1 MMDAAYIQAAA
12 LALLAGIGIFLIFA
26 SFSVP
31 LKAASKRILDESAG
45 PRIGGMAE
53 GNIARAFIVDLSRRL
68 KPEGGDLEERL
79 RRSGGFYPSVAEFH
93 ARRIVASLIF
103 AFLGIIIAVGA
114 MVAFGIMV
122 QVLFVAV
129 AGTLFA
135 VIGFFYP
142 DRSLNNAINKR
153 RDVLKREM
161 GFGLEKISLFL
172 QSGSDLLEAL
182 AQTAGLGIFGHA
194 CSVIAAQAGTGRP
207 ISEVNSMVREELPIT
222 PEFDEFL
229 QLVQT
234 SIAKGQAIIEP
245 FRQRAASMREMLRR
259 TIIEEGHRASIRV
272 TLITSL
278 FVLAASMIVIF
289 VPLMIILD
297 QQGIF

>member
-1 MMDAAYIQAAA
+1 MDGSYIQAGA
-12 LALLAGIGIFLIFA
+12 LALMTGIGIFLIFA

-31 LKAASKRILDESAG
+31 LTAVTRRIMDESTG
-45 PRIGGMAE
+45 PRLGSMAE
-53 GNIARAFIVDLSRRL
+53 GNITRAVMVDLSRRI
-68 KPEGGDLEERL
+68 KPEGGDLEDRL
-79 RRSGGFYPSVAEFH
+79 RRSGWFYKSVAEFH
-93 ARRIVASLIF
+93 ARRIMASLIF
-103 AFLGIIIAVGA
+103 GFLGIAFAIAL
-114 MVAFGIMV
+114 MVAFGIQV
-122 QVLFVAV
+122 RVLFVAV

-135 VIGFFYP
+135 VLGFFFP
-142 DRSLNNAINKR
+142 DRAVNGAIR
-153 RDVLKREM
+153 RRREQLKREM

-182 AQTAGLGIFGHA
+182 AQTAGLGMFGQA

-207 ISEVNSMVREELPIT
+207 ISQVNSMVREELPVT

-229 QLVQT
+229 QLVQM
-234 SIAKGQAIIEP
+234 SIAKGQEIVEP

-259 TIIEEGHRASIRV
+259 AIIEEGQRASIRV

-289 VPLMIILD
+289 IPLIMILD

>member
-1 MMDAAYIQAAA
+1 MDAAYIQAAA
-12 LALLAGIGIFLIFA
+12 LALLSGIGIFLIFA

-31 LKAASKRILDESAG
+31 LTAATRRIMDESAG
-45 PRIGGMAE
+45 PRLGGMAE
-53 GNIARAFIVDLSRRL
+53 GNISRAFMVDLSKRI

-79 RRSGGFYPSVAEFH
+79 RRSGWFYPSVAEFH
-93 ARRIVASLIF
+93 ARRIIASLVF
-103 AFLGIIIAVGA
+103 SFLGIVLAVGA
-114 MVAFGIMV
+114 MIAIGIPV
-122 QVLFVAV
+122 RFLFVAA
-129 AGTLFA
+129 AGTLFT
-135 VIGFFYP
+135 VLGFLFP
-142 DRSLNNAINKR
+142 DRALDNAIKKR

-182 AQTAGLGIFGHA
+182 GQSSSLGMFGRA
-194 CSVIAAQAGTGRP
+194 CSLIAAQAGTGRP
-207 ISEVNSMVREELPIT
+207 ISEVNSMVRDDLPIT

-234 SIAKGQAIIEP
+234 SIVKGQEIVEP

-259 TIIEEGHRASIRV
+259 AIIEEGHRASIRV

-289 VPLMIILD
+289 IPLMIILD

>member
-1 MMDAAYIQAAA
+1 VDGSYIQASA
-12 LALLAGIGIFLIFA
+12 LALMTGIGIFLIFA

-31 LKAASKRILDESAG
+31 LTAVTRRIMDESTG
-45 PRIGGMAE
+45 PRLGSMAE
-53 GNIARAFIVDLSRRL
+53 GNITRAVMVDLSRRI
-68 KPEGGDLEERL
+68 KPEGGDLEDRL
-79 RRSGGFYPSVAEFH
+79 RRSGWFYKSVAEFH
-93 ARRIVASLIF
+93 ARRIMASLIF
-103 AFLGIIIAVGA
+103 GFLGIAFAIAL
-114 MVAFGIMV
+114 MVAFGIQV
-122 QVLFVAV
+122 RVLFVAV

-135 VIGFFYP
+135 VLGFFFP
-142 DRSLNNAINKR
+142 DRAVNGAIR
-153 RDVLKREM
+153 RRREQLKREM

-182 AQTAGLGIFGHA
+182 AQTAGLGMFGQA

-207 ISEVNSMVREELPIT
+207 ISQVNSMVREELPVT

-229 QLVQT
+229 QLVQM
-234 SIAKGQAIIEP
+234 SIAKGQEIVEP

-259 TIIEEGHRASIRV
+259 AIIEEGQRASIRV

-289 VPLMIILD
+289 VPLMMILE
-297 QQGIF
+297 QEGLF

>member
-1 MMDAAYIQAAA
+1 MDAAYIQAAA
-12 LALLAGIGIFLIFA
+12 LALLSGIGIFLIFA
-26 SFSVP
+26 SFSIP
-31 LKAASKRILDESAG
+31 LSAATRRIMDESAG
-45 PRIGGMAE
+45 PRLGGMAE
-53 GNIARAFIVDLSRRL
+53 GNISRAFIVDLSKRI

-79 RRSGGFYPSVAEFH
+79 RRSGWFYPSVAEFH
-93 ARRIVASLIF
+93 ARRIVASLVF
-103 AFLGIIIAVGA
+103 SFLGIVLAVGA
-114 MVAFGIMV
+114 MIAIGIPV
-122 QVLFVAV
+122 RFLFVAA
-129 AGTLFA
+129 AGTLFT
-135 VIGFFYP
+135 VLGFFYP
-142 DRSLNNAINKR
+142 DRALDNAIKKR

-182 AQTAGLGIFGHA
+182 GQSSSLGMFGRA
-194 CSVIAAQAGTGRP
+194 CSLIAAQAGTGRP
-207 ISEVNSMVREELPIT
+207 ISEVNSMVRDELPIT

-234 SIAKGQAIIEP
+234 SIVKGQEIVEP

-259 TIIEEGHRASIRV
+259 AIIEEGHRASIRV

-289 VPLMIILD
+289 IPLMIILD

>member
-1 MMDAAYIQAAA
+1 MDNAYFWAGAWA
-12 LALLAGIGIFLIFA
+12 LITGIGIFMAFA
-26 SFSVP
+26 SISVP
-31 LKAASKRILDESAG
+31 LKASTKRIMDESAG
-45 PRIGGMAE
+45 PRLGGVAE
-53 GNIARAFIVDLSRRL
+53 GNIVRALMVDMSKRI

-79 RRSGGFYPSVAEFH
+79 RRSGGFYKSVAEFH
-93 ARRIVASLIF
+93 ARRILASLVF
-103 AFLGIIIAVGA
+103 SFLGIALAIGGMIALGLDVR
-114 MVAFGIMV
+114 I
-122 QVLFVAV
+122 LFILI

-135 VIGFFYP
+135 VLGFFYP
-142 DRSLNNAINKR
+142 DRSLNNAIRKR
-153 RDVLKREM
+153 RERLRREM

-182 AQTAGLGIFGHA
+182 AQTSGLGMFGQA
-194 CSVIAAQAGTGRP
+194 CGVIAAQAGTGRP

-234 SIAKGQAIIEP
+234 SIAKGQEIVEP

-259 TIIEEGHRASIRV
+259 AIIEEGHQASIRV

-278 FVLAASMIVIF
+278 FVLAASMMVIF
-289 VPLMIILD
+289 IPLLMILE
-297 QQGIF
+297 QEGLF

>member
-1 MMDAAYIQAAA
+1 MDGSYIQAGA
-12 LALLAGIGIFLIFA
+12 LALMTGIGIFLIFA

-31 LKAASKRILDESAG
+31 LTAVTRRIMDESTG
-45 PRIGGMAE
+45 PRLGSMAE
-53 GNIARAFIVDLSRRL
+53 GNITRAVMVDLSRRI
-68 KPEGGDLEERL
+68 KPEGGDLEDRL
-79 RRSGGFYPSVAEFH
+79 RRSGWFYKSVAEFH
-93 ARRIVASLIF
+93 ARRIMASLIF
-103 AFLGIIIAVGA
+103 GFLGIAFAIAL
-114 MVAFGIMV
+114 MVAFGIQV
-122 QVLFVAV
+122 RVLFVAV

-135 VIGFFYP
+135 VLGFFFP
-142 DRSLNNAINKR
+142 DRAVNGAIR
-153 RDVLKREM
+153 RRREQLKREM

-182 AQTAGLGIFGHA
+182 AQTAGLGMFGQA

-207 ISEVNSMVREELPIT
+207 ISQVNSMVREELPVT

-229 QLVQT
+229 QLVQM
-234 SIAKGQAIIEP
+234 SIAKGQEIVEP

-259 TIIEEGHRASIRV
+259 AIIEEGQRASIRV

-289 VPLMIILD
+289 VPLMMILE
-297 QQGIF
+297 QEGLF

>member
-1 MMDAAYIQAAA
+1 MDAAYIQAAA
-12 LALLAGIGIFLIFA
+12 LALLSGIGIFLIFA
-26 SFSVP
+26 SFSIP
-31 LKAASKRILDESAG
+31 LTAATRRIMDESAG
-45 PRIGGMAE
+45 PRLGGMAE
-53 GNIARAFIVDLSRRL
+53 GNISRAFIVDLSKRI

-79 RRSGGFYPSVAEFH
+79 RRSGWFYPSVAEFH
-93 ARRIVASLIF
+93 ARRIVASLVF
-103 AFLGIIIAVGA
+103 SFLGIVLAVGA
-114 MVAFGIMV
+114 MIAIGIPV
-122 QVLFVAV
+122 RFLFVAA
-129 AGTLFA
+129 AGTLFT
-135 VIGFFYP
+135 VLGFFYP
-142 DRSLNNAINKR
+142 DRALDNAIKKR

-161 GFGLEKISLFL
+161 GFGLEKIALFL

-182 AQTAGLGIFGHA
+182 GQSSSLGMFGRA
-194 CSVIAAQAGTGRP
+194 CSLIAAQAGTGRP
-207 ISEVNSMVREELPIT
+207 ISEVNSMVRDELPIT

-234 SIAKGQAIIEP
+234 SIVKGQEIVEP

-259 TIIEEGHRASIRV
+259 AIIEEGHRASIRV

-289 VPLMIILD
+289 IPLMIILD

>member
-1 MMDAAYIQAAA
+1 MDAAYIQAAA
-12 LALLAGIGIFLIFA
+12 LALLSGIGIFLIFA
-26 SFSVP
+26 SFSIP
-31 LKAASKRILDESAG
+31 LSAATRRIMDESAG
-45 PRIGGMAE
+45 PRLGGMAE
-53 GNIARAFIVDLSRRL
+53 GNISRAFIVDLSKRI

-79 RRSGGFYPSVAEFH
+79 RRSGWFYPSVAEFH
-93 ARRIVASLIF
+93 ARRIVASLVF
-103 AFLGIIIAVGA
+103 AFLGIVLAVGA
-114 MVAFGIMV
+114 MIAIGIPV
-122 QVLFVAV
+122 RFLFVAA
-129 AGTLFA
+129 AGTLFT
-135 VIGFFYP
+135 VLGFFYP
-142 DRSLNNAINKR
+142 DRALDNAIKKR

-182 AQTAGLGIFGHA
+182 GQSSSLGMFWRA
-194 CSVIAAQAGTGRP
+194 CSLIAAQAGTGRP
-207 ISEVNSMVREELPIT
+207 ISEVNSMVRDELPIT

-234 SIAKGQAIIEP
+234 SIVKGQEIVEP

-259 TIIEEGHRASIRV
+259 AIIEEGHRASIRV

-289 VPLMIILD
+289 IPLMIILD

>member
-1 MMDAAYIQAAA
+1 MDQAYLFAGGAAIIT
-12 LALLAGIGIFLIFA
+12 GIGIFFIFA
-26 SFSVP
+26 SLSVP
-31 LKAASKRILDESAG
+31 LTAATRRIMEESAG
-45 PRIGGMAE
+45 PRLGGMAE
-53 GNIARAFIVDLSRRL
+53 GNITRALMVDLSKRL
-68 KPEGGDLEERL
+68 KPEGGDLEDRL
-79 RRSGGFYPSVAEFH
+79 RRSGWFYKSVAEFH
-93 ARRIVASLIF
+93 ARRIMASLVF
-103 AFLGIIIAVGA
+103 SFLGIVVAIAV
-114 MVAFGIMV
+114 MVALGIPV

-129 AGTLFA
+129 AGTVFA
-135 VIGFFYP
+135 VLGFFFP
-142 DRSLNNAINKR
+142 DRSLNGAIRKR
-153 RDVLKREM
+153 REQLRREM

-182 AQTAGLGIFGHA
+182 AQTSSLGMFGRA

-207 ISEVNSMVREELPIT
+207 ISEVNSMVREELPVT

-234 SIAKGQAIIEP
+234 SIMKGQEIVEP

-259 TIIEEGHRASIRV
+259 AIIEEGHRASIRV

-289 VPLMIILD
+289 IPLIMILE
-297 QQGIF
+297 QEGLF

>member
-1 MMDAAYIQAAA
+1 MDAAYIQAAA
-12 LALLAGIGIFLIFA
+12 LALLSGIGIFLIFA
-26 SFSVP
+26 SFSIP
-31 LKAASKRILDESAG
+31 LSAATRRIMDESAG
-45 PRIGGMAE
+45 PRLGGMAE
-53 GNIARAFIVDLSRRL
+53 GNISRAFIVDINKRI

-79 RRSGGFYPSVAEFH
+79 RRSGWFYPSVAEFH
-93 ARRIVASLIF
+93 ARRIVASLVF
-103 AFLGIIIAVGA
+103 AFLGIVLAVGA
-114 MVAFGIMV
+114 MIAIGIPV
-122 QVLFVAV
+122 RFLFVAA
-129 AGTLFA
+129 AGTLFT
-135 VIGFFYP
+135 VLGFFYP
-142 DRSLNNAINKR
+142 DRALDNAIKKR

-182 AQTAGLGIFGHA
+182 GQSSSLGMFGRA
-194 CSVIAAQAGTGRP
+194 CSLIAAQAGTGRP
-207 ISEVNSMVREELPIT
+207 ISEVNSMVRDELPIT

-234 SIAKGQAIIEP
+234 SIVKGQEIVEP

-259 TIIEEGHRASIRV
+259 AIIEEGHRASIRV

-289 VPLMIILD
+289 IPLMIILD

>member
-1 MMDAAYIQAAA
+1 MDAAYIQAAA
-12 LALLAGIGIFLIFA
+12 LALLSGIGIFLIFA

-31 LKAASKRILDESAG
+31 LTAATRRIMDESAG
-45 PRIGGMAE
+45 PRLGGMAE
-53 GNIARAFIVDLSRRL
+53 GNISRAFMVDISKRI

-79 RRSGGFYPSVAEFH
+79 RRSGWFYPSVAEFH
-93 ARRIVASLIF
+93 ARRIVASLVF
-103 AFLGIIIAVGA
+103 TFLGIVLAVGA
-114 MVAFGIMV
+114 MIAIGIPV
-122 QVLFVAV
+122 RFLFVAA
-129 AGTLFA
+129 AGTLFT
-135 VIGFFYP
+135 ILGFFFP
-142 DRSLNNAINKR
+142 DRALDNAIKKR

-182 AQTAGLGIFGHA
+182 GQTSSLGMFGRA
-194 CSVIAAQAGTGRP
+194 CSLIAAQAGTGKP
-207 ISEVNSMVREELPIT
+207 ISEVNDMVRDELPIT

-234 SIAKGQAIIEP
+234 SIVKGQEIIEP

-259 TIIEEGHRASIRV
+259 AIIEEGHRASIRV

-289 VPLMIILD
+289 IPLMIILD

>member
-1 MMDAAYIQAAA
+1 MDAAYIQAAA
-12 LALLAGIGIFLIFA
+12 LALLSGIGIFLIFA
-26 SFSVP
+26 SFSIP
-31 LKAASKRILDESAG
+31 LSAATRRIMDESAG
-45 PRIGGMAE
+45 PRLGGMAE
-53 GNIARAFIVDLSRRL
+53 GNISRAFIVDLSKRI

-79 RRSGGFYPSVAEFH
+79 RRSGWFYPSVAEFH
-93 ARRIVASLIF
+93 ARRIVASLVF
-103 AFLGIIIAVGA
+103 SFLGIVLAVGA
-114 MVAFGIMV
+114 MIAIGIPV
-122 QVLFVAV
+122 RFLFVAA
-129 AGTLFA
+129 AGTLFT
-135 VIGFFYP
+135 VLGFFYP
-142 DRSLNNAINKR
+142 DRALDNAIKKR

-161 GFGLEKISLFL
+161 GFGLEKIALFL

-182 AQTAGLGIFGHA
+182 GQSSSLGMFGRA
-194 CSVIAAQAGTGRP
+194 CSLIAAQAGTGRP
-207 ISEVNSMVREELPIT
+207 ISEVNSMVRDELPIT

-234 SIAKGQAIIEP
+234 SIVKGQEIVEP

-259 TIIEEGHRASIRV
+259 AIIEEGHRASIRV

-289 VPLMIILD
+289 IPLMIILD

>member
-1 MMDAAYIQAAA
+1 MDAAYIQAAA
-12 LALLAGIGIFLIFA
+12 LALLSGIGIFLIFA
-26 SFSVP
+26 SFSIP
-31 LKAASKRILDESAG
+31 LSAATRRIMDESAG
-45 PRIGGMAE
+45 PRLGGMAE
-53 GNIARAFIVDLSRRL
+53 GNISRAFIVDLSKRI

-79 RRSGGFYPSVAEFH
+79 RRSGWFYPSVAEFH
-93 ARRIVASLIF
+93 ARRIVASLVF
-103 AFLGIIIAVGA
+103 AFLGIVLAVGA
-114 MVAFGIMV
+114 MIAIGIPV
-122 QVLFVAV
+122 RFLFVAA
-129 AGTLFA
+129 AGTLFT
-135 VIGFFYP
+135 VLGFFYP
-142 DRSLNNAINKR
+142 DRALDNAIKKR

-161 GFGLEKISLFL
+161 GFGLEKIALFL

-182 AQTAGLGIFGHA
+182 GQSSSLGMFGRA
-194 CSVIAAQAGTGRP
+194 CSLIAAQAGTGRP
-207 ISEVNSMVREELPIT
+207 ISEVNSMVRDELPIT

-234 SIAKGQAIIEP
+234 SIVKGQEIVEP

-259 TIIEEGHRASIRV
+259 AIIEEGHRASIRV

-289 VPLMIILD
+289 IPLMIILD

>member
-1 MMDAAYIQAAA
+1 VDGSYIQAGA
-12 LALLAGIGIFLIFA
+12 LALMTGIGIFLIFA

-31 LKAASKRILDESAG
+31 LTAVTRRIMDESTG
-45 PRIGGMAE
+45 PRLGSMAE
-53 GNIARAFIVDLSRRL
+53 GNITRAVMVDLSRRI
-68 KPEGGDLEERL
+68 KPEGGDLEDRL
-79 RRSGGFYPSVAEFH
+79 RRSGWFYKSVAEFH
-93 ARRIVASLIF
+93 ARRIMASLIF
-103 AFLGIIIAVGA
+103 GFLGIAFAIAL
-114 MVAFGIMV
+114 MVAFGIQV
-122 QVLFVAV
+122 RVLFVAV

-135 VIGFFYP
+135 VLGFFFP
-142 DRSLNNAINKR
+142 DRAVNGAIR
-153 RDVLKREM
+153 RRREQLKREM

-182 AQTAGLGIFGHA
+182 AQTAGLGMFGQA

-207 ISEVNSMVREELPIT
+207 ISQVNSMVREELPVT

-229 QLVQT
+229 QLVQM
-234 SIAKGQAIIEP
+234 SIAKGQEIVEP

-259 TIIEEGHRASIRV
+259 AIIEEGQRASIRV

-289 VPLMIILD
+289 VPLMMILE
-297 QQGIF
+297 QEGLF

>member
-1 MMDAAYIQAAA
+1 MDAAYIQAAA
-12 LALLAGIGIFLIFA
+12 LALLSGIGVFLIFA

-31 LKAASKRILDESAG
+31 LTAATRRIMDESAG
-45 PRIGGMAE
+45 PRLGGMAE
-53 GNIARAFIVDLSRRL
+53 GNISRAFMVDISKRI

-79 RRSGGFYPSVAEFH
+79 RRSGWFYPSVAEFH
-93 ARRIVASLIF
+93 ARRIVASLVF
-103 AFLGIIIAVGA
+103 SFLGIVLAVGA
-114 MVAFGIMV
+114 MIAIGIPV
-122 QVLFVAV
+122 RFLFVAA
-129 AGTLFA
+129 AGTLFT
-135 VIGFFYP
+135 VLGFFYP
-142 DRSLNNAINKR
+142 DRALDNAIKKR

-182 AQTAGLGIFGHA
+182 GQSSSLGMFGRA
-194 CSVIAAQAGTGRP
+194 CSLIAAQAGTGRP
-207 ISEVNSMVREELPIT
+207 ISEVNSMVRDELPIT

-234 SIAKGQAIIEP
+234 SIVKGQEIVEP

-259 TIIEEGHRASIRV
+259 AIIEEGHRASIRV

-289 VPLMIILD
+289 IPLMIILD

>member
-1 MMDAAYIQAAA
+1 MDSSYIQAGA
-12 LALLAGIGIFLIFA
+12 LALMTGIGIFLIFA

-31 LKAASKRILDESAG
+31 LTAVTRRIMDESTG
-45 PRIGGMAE
+45 PRLGSMAE
-53 GNIARAFIVDLSRRL
+53 GNITRAVMVDLSRRI
-68 KPEGGDLEERL
+68 KPEGGDLEDRL
-79 RRSGGFYPSVAEFH
+79 RRSGWFYKSVAEFH
-93 ARRIVASLIF
+93 ARRIMASLIF
-103 AFLGIIIAVGA
+103 GFLGIAFAIAL
-114 MVAFGIMV
+114 MVAFGIQV
-122 QVLFVAV
+122 RVLFVAV

-135 VIGFFYP
+135 VLGFFFP
-142 DRSLNNAINKR
+142 DRAVNGAIR
-153 RDVLKREM
+153 RRREQLKREM

-182 AQTAGLGIFGHA
+182 AQTAGLGMFGQA

-207 ISEVNSMVREELPIT
+207 ISQVNSMVREELPVT

-229 QLVQT
+229 QLVQM
-234 SIAKGQAIIEP
+234 SIAKGQEIVEP

-259 TIIEEGHRASIRV
+259 AIIEEGQRASIRV

-289 VPLMIILD
+289 VPLMMILE
-297 QQGIF
+297 QEGLF

>member
-1 MMDAAYIQAAA
+1 ME
-12 LALLAGIGIFLIFA
+12 
-26 SFSVP
+26 
-31 LKAASKRILDESAG
+31 ESAG
-45 PRIGGMAE
+45 PRLGGMAE
-53 GNIARAFIVDLSRRL
+53 GNITRALMVDLSKRL
-68 KPEGGDLEERL
+68 KPEGGDLEDRL
-79 RRSGGFYPSVAEFH
+79 RRSGWFYKSVAEFH
-93 ARRIVASLIF
+93 ARRIMASLVF
-103 AFLGIIIAVGA
+103 SFLGIVVAIAV
-114 MVAFGIMV
+114 MVALGIPV

-129 AGTLFA
+129 AGTVFA
-135 VIGFFYP
+135 VLGFFFP
-142 DRSLNNAINKR
+142 DRSLNGAIRKR
-153 RDVLKREM
+153 REQLRREM

-182 AQTAGLGIFGHA
+182 AQTSSLGMFGRA

-207 ISEVNSMVREELPIT
+207 ISEVNSMVREELPVT

-234 SIAKGQAIIEP
+234 SIMKGQEIVEP

-259 TIIEEGHRASIRV
+259 AIIEEGHRASIRV

-289 VPLMIILD
+289 IPLIMILE
-297 QQGIF
+297 QEGLF